1 MSSDDESV
9 TSSLRHR
16 DVELIER
23 LSDVI
28 DTRNSSA
35 TSNERISLNE
45 LINFTD
51 YSGFRPAQVQPHNG
65 ELSQSKEAEFILT
78 LYLVATYPRMLDW
91 HR

>member
-1 MSSDDESV
+1 MSSDGDEPV

-28 DTRNSSA
+28 DTRNSSSS
-35 TSNERISLNE
+35 SNGRITLND

-51 YSGFRPAQVQPHNG
+51 YSGFRPAQVRQHNADFSG
-65 ELSQSKEAEFILT
+65 YYAGSVQSGKRKAS
-78 LYLVATYPRMLDW
+78 A
-91 HR
+91 